1 MAMTAQLWTINGL
14 MAEVGRDRRAVSQAL
29 RDVPPDGKTKTG
41 HKGWYLTTAV
51 RALNGGG
58 EDGEGLDK
66 NAELARK
73 AKEEVDKLEM
83 ENALRRGEL
92 REAADV
98 DAAVI
103 AAFSRVRSRLLA
115 VPSKLAPKV
124 VTAEGANEAE
134 AEISAAI
141 REVLRELSETNVA
154 KLEADDGD
162 MVEGVDAAA

>member
-1 MAMTAQLWTINGL
+1 MAMMKTVWSIHALHIELGETRKTL
-14 MAEVGRDRRAVSQAL
+14 SAVL
-29 RDVPPDGKTKTG
+29 DGVEPDGKIKGG
-41 HKGWYLTTAV
+41 HPGWHMQTAIK
-51 RALNGGG
+51 ALRGGSG
-58 EDGEGLDK
+58 DGEELDK

-73 AKEEVDKLEM
+73 AKEEADKLEM

-103 AAFSRVRSRLLA
+103 SAFSRVRSRLLA
-115 VPSKLAPKV
+115 VPSKLAPKII
-124 VTAEGANEAE
+124 TAEDASEAE

-154 KLEADDGD
+154 KLEADDSD